1 MPGGSAGALPY
12 HALSPGASSDEGPEN
27 RAHVR
32 IFSWFGLVLGALHM
46 LGGSALGLLQVAIS
60 CVGLYATWSDTRSR
74 LRCVAAFAAGWAV
87 WAVFETS
94 YLVLVLA
101 ALSATASDFV
111 ASLVASTTFPDV
123 APHVRSLF
131 AAVRKDVGVFVV
143 FSAFTAVLFD
153 VCRPLAR
160 CAIARYLTPLIVICC
175 ILTPQH
181 TCFCL
186 SVLTRNLASFH
197 LSSRLRPTL
206 ASPSG
211 QN

>member
-1 MPGGSAGALPY
+1 VSLRQKERASASQSVRLRVITGADLSHPRDRTAACNPRVFVTPTWPARSAARHAAMPGGSAGALPY

-32 IFSWFGLVLGALHM
+32 IFSWFGLVLGALHT

-60 CVGLYATWSDTRSR
+60 CIGLYATWSNTRSR
-74 LRCVAAFAAGWAV
+74 LRCVAAFAAGWAI
-87 WAVFETS
+87 WAVFETCF
-94 YLVLVLA
+94 LVLVLA

-131 AAVRKDVGVFVV
+131 AAVQKDVGVFVV

-153 VCRPLAR
+153 VC
-160 CAIARYLTPLIVICC
+160 
-175 ILTPQH
+175 
-181 TCFCL
+181 
-186 SVLTRNLASFH
+186 
-197 LSSRLRPTL
+197 
-206 ASPSG
+206 
-211 QN
+211 